1 MQLSCELFV
10 LHRFNQAQLWN
21 QNDSALNALRT
32 LPHFI
37 AKDAERIS
45 AIRVFNSKLD
55 LFAYEPYFSQGPARV
70 LDKVRHRRRHKS

>member
-1 MQLSCELFV
+1 MNFFV
-10 LHRFNQAQLWN
+10 LDRFDQGLMWD

-45 AIRVFNSKLD
+45 AIRVFNSKLE